1 MNIQKLP
8 VSDIPALSEP
18 YEHLEK
24 IGPYCVNL
32 LLLTVPGVA
41 GVMDNVIDQVLRWG
55 AIPSDNITFDVD
67 ELSRLDRIEQA
78 QCLEEAER
86 QINEVQSAAANDEN
100 PVNRVGQQRQYLV
113 DTQHLILKYLPN
125 TNLP

>member
-1 MNIQKLP
+1 M
-8 VSDIPALSEP
+8 
-18 YEHLEK
+18 
-24 IGPYCVNL
+24 
-32 LLLTVPGVA
+32 
-41 GVMDNVIDQVLRWG
+41 
-55 AIPSDNITFDVD
+55 D

-86 QINEVQSAAANDEN
+86 QIDEVQSAAANDEN